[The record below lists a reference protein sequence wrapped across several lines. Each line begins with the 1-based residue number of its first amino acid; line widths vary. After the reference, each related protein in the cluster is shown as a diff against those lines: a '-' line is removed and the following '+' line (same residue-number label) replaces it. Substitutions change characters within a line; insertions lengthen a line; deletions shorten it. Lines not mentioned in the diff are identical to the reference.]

1 VADHNGQFTPGGY
14 LLTVIH
20 TTLAGIEPTTFRLLV
35 RRATC
40 RATEIIN
47 AQWNVVIYRV
57 AALNSIAKLCRICL
71 GDVVQSGEKM
81 THNRRVQFCF
91 KIPNRHWKISEYVEG
106 TIHRVSEKTSK
117 IIFVITT
124 SNLHQMWYF
133 LAQRW
138 QTIQNYM
145 RCTHFP
151 PHLTR
156 VSALPYKTQMF
167 QIVATL

>member
-1 VADHNGQFTPGGY
+1 MADHNGQFTPGGY
-14 LLTVIH
+14 LSTVIH

-57 AALNSIAKLCRICL
+57 AALNSTAQLCRICL

-106 TIHRVSEKTSK
+106 TIHRVSEKNK
-117 IIFVITT
+117 
-124 SNLHQMWYF
+124 
-133 LAQRW
+133 
-138 QTIQNYM
+138 QNYFCYNYVKLTPNVVIFGTTM
-145 RCTHFP
+145 ANYPKLYEVYSFSTSSNSRQCT
-151 PHLTR
+151 T
-156 VSALPYKTQMF
+156 V
-167 QIVATL
+167 